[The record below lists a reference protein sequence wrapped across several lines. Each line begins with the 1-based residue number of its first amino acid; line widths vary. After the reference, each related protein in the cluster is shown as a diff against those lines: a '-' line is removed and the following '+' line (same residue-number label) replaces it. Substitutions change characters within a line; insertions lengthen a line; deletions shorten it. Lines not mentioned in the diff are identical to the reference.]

1 MGSLKCGAIPLNR
14 GKSSTEKRGKSSIGR
29 CNVNLINPTSR
40 NPLESGQK
48 FNSRLKIRR
57 NLCRNVAIPLNRGKS
72 STEVHSRN
80 GLSRS
85 CRNPLESGQ
94 KFNESG
100 QPVLTGIV
108 SRNPL
113 ESGQKFNRSAQ
124 SLLNVNPESQ
134 SP

>member
-1 MGSLKCGAIPLNR
+1 MGSLKCG
-14 GKSSTEKRGKSSIGR
+14 
-29 CNVNLINPTSR
+29 
-40 NPLESGQK
+40 
-48 FNSRLKIRR
+48 
-57 NLCRNVAIPLNRGKS
+57 AIPLNRGKS